1 MDNAQEEGD
10 AIGVRWP
17 ELLVALFLM
26 GLATLVLVDSWRVG
40 VGWAD
45 DGPQSGYFPFYIGLA
60 LFASSGW
67 TAFKQLRRWRVV
79 EVFAEREQVK
89 SVLSIL
95 LPMTVYVAGVAL
107 LGIYVASLLLI
118 AYFMLRHRVAVEGG
132 GHAPRLAGDV
142 EQDGGDGPAEQ
153 RTPVDAAQHDD
164 GRGGVHAEGQRQ
176 QDGHAVGAAQAG
188 QHADQHTE
196 CDAHQHEADVL
207 PGQRNAEALHQ
218 ALYFVHV
225 QARPSSA
232 SSGPLGSGTRNQ
244 RSKTA

>member
-118 AYFMLRHRVAVEGG
+118 AYFMLRHGKHGAALTAAVAVGVPLFFYAVFERWFLV
-132 GHAPRLAGDV
+132 PLPK
-142 EQDGGDGPAEQ
+142 GP
-153 RTPVDAAQHDD
+153 
-164 GRGGVHAEGQRQ
+164 
-176 QDGHAVGAAQAG
+176 
-188 QHADQHTE
+188 
-196 CDAHQHEADVL
+196 L
-207 PGQRNAEALHQ
+207 EAL
-218 ALYFVHV
+218 
-225 QARPSSA
+225 
-232 SSGPLGSGTRNQ
+232 LGL
-244 RSKTA
+244 A